1 MREILDCSAA
11 ARRRTSVIYR
21 IRAGVPPAMGCDMT
35 KIQWAQWMMAGAAT
49 LALAACAARSDDGM
63 SGSTTGGGVPVYN
76 SSVTATNG
84 SWGVQ
89 EPGTNWGMPNP
100 YNTPCTGACRFQ

>member
-1 MREILDCSAA
+1 
-11 ARRRTSVIYR
+11 
-21 IRAGVPPAMGCDMT
+21 MGCDMT
-35 KIQWAQWMMAGAAT
+35 KIRWAQWMMAGAAT
-49 LALAACAARSDDGM
+49 LALAACAARSDDGL

-89 EPGTNWGMPNP
+89 EPAPIGEMPNP
-100 YNTPCTGACRFQ
+100 YNTQCTGACRFQ